1 MSHRTWLVSLVV
13 AGIIT
18 AAASPAS
25 AQALETETAR
35 VLPSGMLEAGAGVE
49 VQGSSEGTE
58 AASPLFV
65 EIGIADRFEL
75 VVEQVA
81 MTRIKQNG
89 AMSATG
95 IGDLE
100 LTAVGLVVPERGPWP
115 ALALAAELKVPLAK
129 NALIGTGE
137 LDYTGY
143 LILSKRV
150 GRADLHANFGYAIL
164 GAPSGT
170 TVNNIFN
177 AAVAATVEMNDRFD
191 IYGEV
196 YGNTTSSAKSTMG
209 TINPEFA
216 GGELV
221 GVLGASYRPAR
232 WLSLSLGISLD
243 NNAAVLVHPGVTVY
257 HPLF

>member
-1 MSHRTWLVSLVV
+1 MSQRAWLVSLVV
-13 AGIIT
+13 VGII
-18 AAASPAS
+18 AAATPAS

-58 AASPLFV
+58 TATPLFV

-81 MTRIKQNG
+81 ITRIKQTG
-89 AMSATG
+89 AMTATG

-100 LTAVGLVVPERGPWP
+100 LTAVGLVLPETGPWP
-115 ALALAAELKVPLAK
+115 AFALAAELKIPLAK

-143 LILSKRV
+143 LILSKRL

-177 AAVAATVEMNDRFD
+177 AAVAATVEMNKRFYV
-191 IYGEV
+191 YGEV
-196 YGNTTSSAKSTMG
+196 YGNTTSSATSTMG
-209 TINPEFA
+209 TVNPEFA

-221 GVLGASYRPAR
+221 GVLGASYSPAP